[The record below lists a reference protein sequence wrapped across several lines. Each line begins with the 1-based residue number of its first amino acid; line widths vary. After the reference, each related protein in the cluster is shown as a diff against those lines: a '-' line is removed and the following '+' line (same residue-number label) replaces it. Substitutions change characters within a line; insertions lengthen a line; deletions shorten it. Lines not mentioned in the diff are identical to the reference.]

1 MSTHVHRSID
11 RRAALSKAAEMRK
24 SALDN
29 VGSEVAG
36 TLLAPATGA
45 IGGSAIGALA
55 GGILA
60 GIKGKDIARGAG
72 AGAGLGALVGG
83 PAGHLAN
90 FGGVLAGVLRKRRT
104 REEQQKH
111 DSKSHW
117 GNFIPGVASYNYTKR
132 IGRVLSGVGE
142 PDKEKKAAEAL
153 SKQAGLKAKLGIL
166 LGKGVGAMRRGGA
179 RYGELLRGSSDT
191 LAPYQLA
198 QELTHGFGAV
208 GRKLGV
214 VRPGETT
221 LAKLQLAVAALRGEL
236 GEPVATELAKV
247 YATRAGTGAA
257 GVGLSGLALHSALS
271 GAEQKKAA
279 EAAFA
284 EGFCKA
290 AEAAGVDPVAL
301 YKQAAP
307 WGFLGGLAGR
317 ALGAARA
324 ARGAVQAKGL
334 IGATRQGLS
343 AAGGAIARGGQQA
356 AGYGKR
362 YLELLRG
369 GNADVRGAFGMG
381 RGDLASMGKL
391 KGYAQTYAEGLRGG
405 MGADAASELRK
416 VLAARGATAAGVLG
430 GAAALSGSSAAQ
442 DQGMPG

>member
-11 RRAALSKAAEMRK
+11 RRAVLSKAAEMRK

-60 GIKGKDIARGAG
+60 GIKGKSIARGAG
-72 AGAGLGALVGG
+72 AGAGLGAMVGG

-90 FGGVLAGVLRKRRT
+90 LSGVLAGVFRKRRT
-104 REEQQKH
+104 REEQQEH

-142 PDKEKKAAEAL
+142 PDKEKKAASVKAAGAL
-153 SKQAGLKAKLGIL
+153 
-166 LGKGVGAMRRGGA
+166 
-179 RYGELLRGSSDT
+179 
-191 LAPYQLA
+191 
-198 QELTHGFGAV
+198 
-208 GRKLGV
+208 
-214 VRPGETT
+214 TT
-221 LAKLQLAVAALRGEL
+221 LARGLSRYKELLTGSGANLIPYRVQKGAISTAGEL
-236 GEPVATELAKV
+236 GKLFGEPNAAGDAAAARLKLALDTLRADGPVGSELRKV
-247 YATRAGTGAA
+247 YATRAGTGIA
-257 GVGLSGLALHSALS
+257 GLAAVKALL
-271 GAEQKKAA
+271 GGGEKKAAEA

-290 AEAAGVDPVAL
+290 AETAGVDPVAL
-301 YKQAAP
+301 YKAAAP
-307 WGFLGGLAGR
+307 WAAIGKMVGR
-317 ALGAARA
+317 GMGMARA
-324 ARGAVQAKGL
+324 ARGAVQAQGL
-334 IGATRQGLS
+334 VGATRQGLS
-343 AAGGAIARGGQQA
+343 MAGGAIARGGQQA

-430 GAAALSGSSAAQ
+430 GAAALSGSPAAQ

>member
-11 RRAALSKAAEMRK
+11 RRAVLSKAAEMRK

-60 GIKGKDIARGAG
+60 GIKGKSIARGAG
-72 AGAGLGALVGG
+72 AGAGLGAMVGG
-83 PAGHLAN
+83 PAAHLAN
-90 FGGVLAGVLRKRRT
+90 LGGVLAGVFRKRRT

-132 IGRVLSGVGE
+132 MGRVLSGVGE
-142 PDKEKKAAEAL
+142 PDKE
-153 SKQAGLKAKLGIL
+153 
-166 LGKGVGAMRRGGA
+166 
-179 RYGELLRGSSDT
+179 
-191 LAPYQLA
+191 
-198 QELTHGFGAV
+198 
-208 GRKLGV
+208 
-214 VRPGETT
+214 
-221 LAKLQLAVAALRGEL
+221 
-236 GEPVATELAKV
+236 
-247 YATRAGTGAA
+247 
-257 GVGLSGLALHSALS
+257 
-271 GAEQKKAA
+271 KKAA

-301 YKQAAP
+301 YKAAAP

-356 AGYGKR
+356 AGYGRR

-369 GNADVRGAFGMG
+369 GNANVRGAFGMG

-416 VLAARGATAAGVLG
+416 ALAARGATAVGVLG
-430 GAAALSGSSAAQ
+430 GAKALSGSSATANQGTPGAAAQ
-442 DQGMPG
+442 DVGHNLTGIGQ